1 MTTSDGGSR
10 DDLDSL
16 PPSCRY
22 VLDELEAADG
32 PLTYDDL
39 DERLCHQRPTIGWAA
54 RRLKDSGY
62 VSLDRDSDD
71 LRQVSITLRSERT
84 LNSPQTD
91 RS

>member
-1 MTTSDGGSR
+1 MPQNGR
-10 DDLDSL
+10 DQEPTDSL

-22 VLDELEAADG
+22 VLDALETAEG

-39 DERLCHQRPTIGWAA
+39 DEQLCHQRSTIEWAV
-54 RRLKDSGY
+54 RQLKDSGY

-84 LNSPQTD
+84 LNPSQTD
-91 RS
+91 T